1 MKYLDRRGMS
11 LVELLAAI
19 VIMTIILTSFSLLLL
34 STARSTQ
41 QSRSVVD
48 YTFIAQSK
56 TEIVFE
62 AVSRSTRSTIDG
74 LMTSPSIHYKRQG
87 DPNSLIYL
95 KEETDVN
102 GRSYVVRVTF
112 TNYVTKDDQFLKLYS
127 LLSNVVVE
135 VTPAGASHPSAII
148 ETVMEW
154 GG

>member
-1 MKYLDRRGMS
+1 MKYLNRRGMS

-34 STARSTQ
+34 SAARSTQ

-48 YTFIAQSK
+48 YTFIGQSK

-62 AVSRSTRSTIDG
+62 AVSSSTRSTIDG
-74 LMTSPSIHYKRQG
+74 VMTARPIFFKSEG
-87 DPNSLIYL
+87 DPNNLIYL

-112 TNYVTKDDQFLKLYS
+112 TDYATEDDQFLKLSS

-135 VTPAGASHPSAII
+135 VTPDGASHPSAII